1 MILESKNQ
9 DQTID
14 FKALTGFVT
23 DELKLDHDRIE
34 MKLCA
39 DKAMRLIALCKHI
52 DLDKE
57 ALSAAYLSAFGP
69 YTETQSGLILQ
80 RYGATIAEMIQGVA
94 QMENISAFSKSS
106 QGTVSDENLRKML
119 IAMVNDVR
127 VVLIKL
133 VDQVDIL
140 RNIKHETEE
149 VQRDI
154 AQLTLDV
161 YARLANR
168 LGVWYLKWEM
178 EDYALRYLEQG
189 AYRQVAAELDEKRSA
204 REAYIEQFIENIDRS
219 LKAAGL
225 NAGISGR
232 PKHIY
237 SIWRKMKIKGLSF
250 DNILDIRAIRI
261 LVDSIDQC
269 YTALGLVHT
278 AWNYLPGEFDDYI
291 ATPKTNGYQSIHTAV
306 IGPEDKVVEVQIR
319 THEMHA
325 ENELG
330 VAAHWRYKENTG
342 KDQGIDNKI
351 QWLRQL
357 LEWKQDLSSDENLAK
372 QFDAEVEEIRIYVFT
387 PMGRVIDLPQG
398 STAIDFA
405 YAIHTEVGHRTRG
418 TRINQKMKPLNTRL
432 QTGDQVEILTVK
444 SGSPSRDWLALPG
457 YIKTNRARGRI
468 SNWFKVEDRDQ
479 HLVLG
484 REKLERELS
493 RRRLTGLA
501 FEKIAG
507 LNRFESPDEMMVALG
522 AGNVKVSKLLNPFTE
537 KEVQRADKSGPSRA
551 RKKPVS
557 SKVAFFVHGVGKLK
571 TQVANCCQ
579 PVPGE
584 DIVGYITRG
593 RGVTIHRHQ
602 CPNVLNL
609 PEEDLPRLIDVT
621 WGQTEEQN
629 YVVSVSVL
637 AYNRSNLLHD
647 ITNTMKENNVNII
660 KALLDMQEDDSIA
673 KISLDLEFS
682 GQHRLA
688 QLLNQVQN
696 IPNVLEVKRLVSA

>member
-1 MILESKNQ
+1 MS
-9 DQTID
+9 
-14 FKALTGFVT
+14 FVK
-23 DELKLDHDRIE
+23 DELKLDYASD
-34 MKLCA
+34 KLILRTV
-39 DKAMRLIALCKHI
+39 KAKRLVVLCQHI
-52 DLDKE
+52 DLDKD
-57 ALSAAYLSAFGP
+57 ALIAAYLSAFGP
-69 YTETQSGLILQ
+69 FTIPHLDIVRAQ
-80 RYGATIAEMIQGVA
+80 YGVVIAEMIQGVA
-94 QMENISAFSKSS
+94 QMENISAFSNSS
-106 QGTVSDENLRKML
+106 QDTVSNENLRKML

-133 VDQVDIL
+133 VDQVDTL
-140 RNIKHETEE
+140 RNIKHETEQ
-149 VQRDI
+149 VQREI

-178 EDYALRYLEQG
+178 EDYALRYLEQA
-189 AYRQVAAELDEKRSA
+189 AYRQVAHELDEKRSV
-204 REAYIEQFIENIDRS
+204 REAYIEQFIGNIDQS

-225 NAGISGR
+225 NARVYGR

-237 SIWRKMKIKGLSF
+237 SIWRKMKLKGLSF
-250 DNILDIRAIRI
+250 DNILDIRAIRV

-278 AWNYLPGEFDDYI
+278 AWHYLPGEFDDYI
-291 ATPKTNGYQSIHTAV
+291 ATPKLNGYQSIHTAV

-319 THEMHA
+319 THEMHS

-330 VAAHWRYKENTG
+330 VAAHWRYKENTN

-357 LEWKQDLSSDENLAK
+357 LEWKQDLSSEESLAN
-372 QFDAEVEEIRIYVFT
+372 QFDAEVEETRIYVFT
-387 PMGRVIDLPQG
+387 PLGRVIDLPEG

-418 TRINQKMKPLNTRL
+418 TRINQKMRPLNTHL

-444 SGSPSRDWLALPG
+444 SGSPSRDWIALPG

-468 SNWFKVEDRDQ
+468 NNWFKVKDRDQ
-479 HLVLG
+479 HLLLG

-493 RRRLTGLA
+493 RRRLTGIA
-501 FEKIAG
+501 FEKIASS
-507 LNRFESPDEMMVALG
+507 NRFESPDEMMVALG
-522 AGNVKVSKLLNPFTE
+522 AGDIKVSKLLNPFTE
-537 KEVQRADKSGPSRA
+537 KEVQHSVKSAPSRT
-551 RKKPVS
+551 RKKPAS
-557 SKVAFFVHGVGKLK
+557 SKAAFFVHGVGKLK
-571 TQVANCCQ
+571 TQIANCCR

-584 DIVGYITRG
+584 DIVGFITRG
-593 RGVTIHRHQ
+593 RGVTIHRSQ
-602 CPNVLNL
+602 CPNILNL
-609 PEEDLPRLIDVT
+609 PEDDLARLIDVT

-629 YVVSVSVL
+629 YVVSVRVL

-647 ITNTMKENNVNII
+647 ITNTMKDNNVNIV
-660 KALLDMQEDDSIA
+660 KALLDIQEDNSIA

-682 GQHRLA
+682 GQHHLA
-688 QLLNQVQN
+688 QLLNQVNN

>member
-1 MILESKNQ
+1 MLESKKPEQ
-9 DQTID
+9 SID
-14 FKALTGFVT
+14 SDALMHFVV
-23 DELKLDHDRIE
+23 DKIKPDHDRDQIS
-34 MKLCA
+34 LCA
-39 DKAMRLIALCKHI
+39 DKASRLVALCQHI
-52 DLDKE
+52 DLDE
-57 ALSAAYLSAFGP
+57 DALSAAYLSAFGP
-69 YTETQSGLILQ
+69 YTEPQLGFIREQ
-80 RYGATIAEMIQGVA
+80 FGAQIAEMIQGVA

-106 QGTVSDENLRKML
+106 QGNVSDENLRKML

-140 RNIKHETEE
+140 RNIKHESEQ
-149 VQRDI
+149 VQHDT

-178 EDYALRYLEQG
+178 EDYALRYLEPG
-189 AYRQVAAELDEKRSA
+189 AYHQVAHELDEKRSV
-204 REAYIEQFIENIDRS
+204 RERYIEKFIAHIDQS

-225 NAGISGR
+225 TARVYGR

-237 SIWRKMKIKGLSF
+237 SIWRKMKLKGLSF

-261 LVDSIDQC
+261 LVDGIDQC

-278 AWNYLPGEFDDYI
+278 AWHYLPGEFDDYI
-291 ATPKTNGYQSIHTAV
+291 ATPKLNGYQSIHTAV
-306 IGPEDKVVEVQIR
+306 IGPDEKVVEVQIR

-372 QFDAEVEEIRIYVFT
+372 QFDAEVEETRIYVFT

-418 TRINQKMKPLNTRL
+418 TRINQQMKPLGTRL

-444 SGSPSRDWLALPG
+444 HGSPSRDWIALPG
-457 YIKTNRARGRI
+457 FIKTNRARGRI
-468 SNWFKVEDRDQ
+468 SNWFKAEDRDQ
-479 HLVLG
+479 HLAQG

-493 RRRLTGLA
+493 RRRITGIA
-501 FEKIAG
+501 FEKIASS
-507 LNRFESPDEMMVALG
+507 NQFETVDEMMVALG
-522 AGNVKVSKLLNPFTE
+522 AGDIKVSKLLNPFTD
-537 KEVQRADKSGPSRA
+537 KETQRADKSAPA
-551 RKKPVS
+551 RTRRKPAS
-557 SKVAFFVHGVGKLK
+557 SKAAFFVHGVGKLK
-571 TQVANCCQ
+571 TQTANCCQ

-593 RGVTIHRHQ
+593 RGVTIHRRR

-609 PEEDLPRLIDVT
+609 PEEDLARLIDVT

-647 ITNTMKENNVNII
+647 ITNVMKDNKVNIL
-660 KALLDMQEDDSIA
+660 KALLDIQEDDSIA
-673 KISLDLEFS
+673 RISLDLEFN
-682 GQHRLA
+682 GQHRLV
-688 QLLNQVQN
+688 QLLNQVKN